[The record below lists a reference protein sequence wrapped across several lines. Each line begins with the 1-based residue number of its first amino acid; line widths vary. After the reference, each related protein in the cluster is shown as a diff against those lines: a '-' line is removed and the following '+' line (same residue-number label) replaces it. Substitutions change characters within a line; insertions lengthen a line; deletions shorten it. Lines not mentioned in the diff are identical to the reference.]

1 MSGFSFSINIENF
14 EAFRR
19 TTKLIS
25 NLFFLKSDNTLYHKY
40 YLYHHYAIKYLYFPL
55 HFKAHSTKKGP
66 ICQLPVTSSSGYK
79 GRNRSTSTFST
90 ASSASACYTFH
101 HLNPDHEYGG
111 GDGSD
116 LPMACQ
122 QTSKSQPSSHHPS
135 FSGPSGSR

>member
-1 MSGFSFSINIENF
+1 M
-14 EAFRR
+14 
-19 TTKLIS
+19 
-25 NLFFLKSDNTLYHKY
+25 
-40 YLYHHYAIKYLYFPL
+40 
-55 HFKAHSTKKGP
+55 TKKGP
-66 ICQLPVTSSSGYK
+66 ICQLPVTSSTGYK

-101 HLNPDHEYGG
+101 HLNPDHDYGG

-122 QTSKSQPSSHHPS
+122 QTSKSQPCSHHPS

>member
-1 MSGFSFSINIENF
+1 MLTSTILCTIYVLLVHWYKKL
-14 EAFRR
+14 
-19 TTKLIS
+19 TTITQLS
-25 NLFFLKSDNTLYHKY
+25 TYTFLS
-40 YLYHHYAIKYLYFPL
+40 

-66 ICQLPVTSSSGYK
+66 ICQLPVTSSTGYK

-101 HLNPDHEYGG
+101 HLNPDHDYGG

-122 QTSKSQPSSHHPS
+122 QTSKSQPCSHHPS